1 MLDLPRLTACL
12 ALAAAATVPPAVHA
26 QDSGSLL
33 VRVRAT
39 HLDSVNR
46 DSTGL
51 GLSVN
56 NKTYGTIDGSWFM
69 SPNVAA
75 ELSVSSAH
83 RHTLYANNSAI
94 GTLDQLPV
102 SLTLQYHLTGL
113 QGWRPYVGLG
123 IHYTRFS
130 SVSFEPAVV
139 TALNPDI
146 ERSSTGMAVQLGVD
160 MPLGG
165 GWQLNLDAKKV
176 QMRTDVS
183 SSGNTVGTLKVDP
196 VLLSAGLGYRF

>member
-1 MLDLPRLTACL
+1 MPNLTRLAACL
-12 ALAAAATVPPAVHA
+12 TLAAAGALPPAVHA
-26 QDSGSLL
+26 QDSGSFL

-69 SPNVAA
+69 SPNIAA

-83 RHTLYANNSAI
+83 KHTLYSNGSTI
-94 GTLDQLPV
+94 GTLEQLPV
-102 SLTLQYHLTGL
+102 SVMLQYHLTGL

-123 IHYTRFS
+123 VHYTRFS
-130 SVSFEPAVV
+130 SVGFEPAVV

-146 ERSSTGMAVQLGVD
+146 ERSSTGMAVQ
-160 MPLGG
+160 
-165 GWQLNLDAKKV
+165 
-176 QMRTDVS
+176 MRTDVS
-183 SSGNTVGTLKVDP
+183 SSGSTVGTLKVDP
-196 VLLSAGLGYRF
+196 MLLSAGLGYRF